1 MLRRNLY
8 LCNKFNLAIPGGPL
22 DLCLGLWGMKLGLDN
37 LLKKENGERTQT
49 RWTVQCNSSI
59 LPRTAVLNMASHWKQ
74 LVLNELC
81 SAWAVLTE
89 SLSHA
94 KTTAV
99 LGCGVPARFF
109 FLPWRIFQ
117 GLQPFL
123 ENMGQSTSK
132 WLVLLH
138 IDLLPSCGC
147 QGASLKQKQ
156 RSGTERNNKEK

>member
-99 LGCGVPARFF
+99 LGCGVPARVFF
-109 FLPWRIFQ
+109 PAMKDISGPSAFLGKHGAEYFKMA
-117 GLQPFL
+117 G
-123 ENMGQSTSK
+123 TSPHRPTALL
-132 WLVLLH
+132 WLPRS
-138 IDLLPSCGC
+138 ISKAETEIRDWE
-147 QGASLKQKQ
+147 KQ
-156 RSGTERNNKEK
+156 